1 MGFAGAVG
9 CSRLT
14 ALVAGAGGGAEDL
27 AAKTP
32 SDAAPAL
39 PGEVPASLETP
50 ISGVLTSRPIPVPV
64 AGSPVVG
71 GEVQVARLIKSVP
84 PTYPALA
91 KSNHVAGDVT
101 MDALVD
107 PAGNVTN
114 VKVISGPTLLQEAA
128 MAALR
133 QWKYEPAR
141 LDGRP
146 VSFHLNVTV
155 KFRIN

>member
-1 MGFAGAVG
+1 
-9 CSRLT
+9 
-14 ALVAGAGGGAEDL
+14 
-27 AAKTP
+27 
-32 SDAAPAL
+32 
-39 PGEVPASLETP
+39 
-50 ISGVLTSRPIPVPV
+50 
-64 AGSPVVG
+64 
-71 GEVQVARLIKSVP
+71 
-84 PTYPALA
+84 
-91 KSNHVAGDVT
+91 

-107 PAGNVTN
+107 PAGNVTG